1 MWMRA
6 SPLYMWLWY
15 WSHNS
20 VFCVCDVLWHMFK
33 WCISPVGISTHF
45 RKMQRQ
51 KSEQALLWATVLICT
66 VVQLLHWEYP
76 KYLLLRTAH
85 SDVSNSFMMKTRF
98 VLPAHSTK
106 VPVDME
112 LAASFKMKVLVKFV
126 YCIAK
131 QQDPHQWICWYTV
144 QAENRFHWSLYS
156 K

>member
-1 MWMRA
+1 
-6 SPLYMWLWY
+6 
-15 WSHNS
+15 
-20 VFCVCDVLWHMFK
+20 
-33 WCISPVGISTHF
+33 
-45 RKMQRQ
+45 
-51 KSEQALLWATVLICT
+51 
-66 VVQLLHWEYP
+66 
-76 KYLLLRTAH
+76 
-85 SDVSNSFMMKTRF
+85 MMKTRF

-156 K
+156 KEEMKNRFYYAHTSDDMVRFVIETYSKTHIARKID